1 MELLRPDFLHYISAI
16 RQSLAAIQ
24 TEQTSAKAIDDID
37 CIDRIL
43 CLFEAEHRFRA
54 EHLGDAQK
62 QIDTVLQLL
71 QPALSQPALQGLA
84 DELAN
89 HNQRSWP
96 TDDARIGACR
106 MLLQRYIPALWTL
119 ADNGDISARDALQQL
134 LRDESSQYQR
144 IHSLREQFF
153 PLPEKSGHASVS
165 PAGTQLATATLQAYL
180 RDSFPQEKS
189 LRVVDVNNLPGG
201 RSKETTLIELADVSS
216 LPARIVMRSDI
227 EGGLVPSKTADEY
240 QVLKVVGRH
249 ADIPVPAML
258 YCETDK
264 SRLGSS
270 FLLMAAVDG
279 RAQGAYNPDVRSR
292 LQPPLAIDRARIGA
306 QLARILAHLH
316 RIPVAE
322 FSATHL
328 GQDAA
333 ARVSMQEQ
341 VRQTIDSTY
350 AQATSFEYPSRL
362 HIEMAYHWLHK
373 NLHLA
378 DDELCL
384 IHCDIGLH
392 NMLIDDDQITALL
405 DWELACLASP
415 AREIAK
421 ILHLIDFL
429 MPREMFFRE
438 YLDAGGAPNACE
450 PQRLNFYAVMNYLV
464 TNQRARYANHL
475 FFKGPHSNI
484 VLANAGYDSCYRVTS
499 LLANALDAA
508 QSNH

>member
-1 MELLRPDFLHYISAI
+1 
-16 RQSLAAIQ
+16 
-24 TEQTSAKAIDDID
+24 
-37 CIDRIL
+37 
-43 CLFEAEHRFRA
+43 
-54 EHLGDAQK
+54 
-62 QIDTVLQLL
+62 L
-71 QPALSQPALQGLA
+71 QPALNQPALRGLA
-84 DELAN
+84 DDLAN
-89 HNQRSWP
+89 HYERSWP
-96 TDDARIGACR
+96 TDDARLGAYR
-106 MLLQRYIPALWTL
+106 MLLQRHIPALWAL
-119 ADNGDISARDALQQL
+119 ADSGDAATKSALQQL
-134 LRDESSQYQR
+134 LHDESTQFQR
-144 IHSLREQFF
+144 IHALREQFF
-153 PLPEKSGHASVS
+153 PLPEKSGHTSVS
-165 PAGTQLATATLQAYL
+165 PAGTQLPPATLQTYL
-180 RDSFPQEKS
+180 RTIFPQEPT

-201 RSKETTLIELADVSS
+201 RSKETTLIGLADVSS

-240 QVLKVVGRH
+240 QVLKIVGRH

-258 YCETDK
+258 FCETDK

-292 LQPPLAIDRARIGA
+292 LQPPLSIDRLRIGT
-306 QLARILAHLH
+306 QLARILARLH
-316 RIPVAE
+316 RIPIAE
-322 FSATHL
+322 FSDTHL
-328 GQDAA
+328 SQHANT
-333 ARVSMQEQ
+333 RVSMQAQ

-350 AQATSFEYPSRL
+350 AQAISFDYPSRL

-378 DDELCL
+378 EDELCL

-392 NMLIDDDQITALL
+392 NMLIDNDQITALL

-429 MPREMFFRE
+429 MPRELFFRE

-475 FFKGPHSNI
+475 FFKGANNNI

-508 QSNH
+508 QSQH